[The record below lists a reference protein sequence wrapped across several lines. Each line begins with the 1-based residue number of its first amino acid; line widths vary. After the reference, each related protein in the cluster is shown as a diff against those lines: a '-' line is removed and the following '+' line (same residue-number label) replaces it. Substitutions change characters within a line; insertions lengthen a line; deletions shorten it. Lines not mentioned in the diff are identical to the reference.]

1 MLEMTLTVNG
11 RVQGVGYRYSII
23 EYIENNQ
30 LMVRGHI
37 YNKPNGTVEIVAQ
50 GDIETLKDLRRFA
63 VIGSDRSVVR
73 DIEEAISELDE
84 YTFDSFDIKY

>member
-1 MLEMTLTVNG
+1 MLEMTLTVHG

-30 LMVRGHI
+30 MMVRGHI
-37 YNKPNGTVEIVAQ
+37 WNKPNGTVEIVAQ

-84 YTFDSFDIKY
+84 YTFDSFDIIY

>member
-50 GDIETLKDLRRFA
+50 GDIETLKELRRFA
-63 VIGSDRSVVR
+63 VIGSDNSVVR
-73 DIEEAISELDE
+73 DIEEAIAELTE
-84 YTFDSFDIKY
+84 YTYDSFDIKY

>member
-1 MLEMTLTVNG
+1 MLEMTLTING

-37 YNKPNGTVEIVAQ
+37 YNKPNGTVEIIAQ

-73 DIEEAISELDE
+73 DIEEAISELTE
-84 YTFDSFDIKY
+84 YTYDSFDIKY